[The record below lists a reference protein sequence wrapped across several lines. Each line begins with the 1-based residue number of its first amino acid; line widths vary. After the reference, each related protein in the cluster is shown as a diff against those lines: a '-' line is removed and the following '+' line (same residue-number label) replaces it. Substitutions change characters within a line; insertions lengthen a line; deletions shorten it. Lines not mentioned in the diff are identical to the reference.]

1 MSKASG
7 ILLILVG
14 VGVAAY
20 AMPSHNV
27 DGDQQP
33 VQQISVVKA
42 APADATTSAVA
53 TSQKVAS
60 SDVVPP
66 IPKPAVRPAK
76 APPESAELKSPG
88 VTPAKPTIVATSPR
102 IYERPAPS
110 ESRGA
115 SGIIPGDRTGLTREL
130 QRELRRVGCYDGE
143 VNGTWTPGSRR
154 AMKLFTD
161 RVNASLPVNQPDYIL
176 LRLVQGS
183 SDQTCGSACPAG
195 QGKSADG
202 RCVPAALVAHAA
214 KKGNPALPATGA
226 GRTIDGPVAT
236 TSGWST
242 TTTVATRDMPAVP
255 EGRMALAG
263 PGNEAAAV
271 RRPVPEEELAKA
283 PDIDATK
290 NRVSSQ
296 RKPRLV
302 VVDNSDRRY
311 VPEPRKKFG
320 PWFFRQQDT
329 WRN

>member
-7 ILLILVG
+7 ILLIVVG

-20 AMPSHNV
+20 AMPSHNG
-27 DGDQQP
+27 DDDQQP
-33 VQQISVVKA
+33 VQQISVVKTVPPD
-42 APADATTSAVA
+42 APTSAA
-53 TSQKVAS
+53 AISPKVTS

-76 APPESAELKSPG
+76 AAPESPEPKSPG
-88 VTPAKPTIVATSPR
+88 VSSAKTTIVATSPR

-115 SGIIPGDRTGLTREL
+115 SGVIPGDRAGLTREL

-143 VNGTWTPGSRR
+143 VNGTWTPASRR

-161 RVNASLPVNQPDYIL
+161 RVNASLPVDQPDYIL

-183 SDQTCGSACPAG
+183 LDQTCGSACPAG
-195 QGKSADG
+195 QSKSGDG
-202 RCVPAALVAHAA
+202 RCLPAALIAQAA
-214 KKGNPALPATGA
+214 KKGNSIPAA
-226 GRTIDGPVAT
+226 GRTIDGPVST

-242 TTTVATRDMPAVP
+242 TTTVATRDLPVVP

-263 PGNEAAAV
+263 PGNEATAAQ
-271 RRPVPEEELAKA
+271 RPVPDEELARA
-283 PDIDATK
+283 RDIDATK
-290 NRVSSQ
+290 NRVGSQ
-296 RKPRLV
+296 RKPKLV

-311 VPEPRKKFG
+311 VQEPRKKFG
-320 PWFFRQQDT
+320 PWFFRQQDA